1 MSDFSLYSQSG
12 GQLKKVPNTSTRKSY
27 EKFEDAVAFALKYLT
42 AKRWNNKSLLEMEPN
57 SQILI
62 MEYSGSY
69 QAKIVGIVGKNSIKN
84 FEINSENNL
93 EENFEK
99 NIENIPEK
107 KSENKPEKN
116 LEKSEES
123 SERSWLR
130 KLVEKFSI
138 KNRKNS

>member
-107 KSENKPEKN
+107 KSEKN
-116 LEKSEES
+116 LKKSEES
-123 SERSWLR
+123 SKKNWLR